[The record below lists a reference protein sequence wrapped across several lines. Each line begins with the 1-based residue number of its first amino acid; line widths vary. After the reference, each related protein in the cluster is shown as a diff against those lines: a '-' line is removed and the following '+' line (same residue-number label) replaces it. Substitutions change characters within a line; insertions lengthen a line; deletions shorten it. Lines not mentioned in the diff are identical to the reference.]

1 MTLTNADCFTPHKG
15 GISRRRLRYR
25 APHVAAGENPQGRLD
40 LTGTGETQMKPGGT
54 RQRLVLSIALLS
66 AATLL
71 ADFAAAGG
79 SFAIRNGTI
88 AGGGGSGASG
98 CYALVGTIGEA
109 TSGTTSNGEFT
120 ITSGFP
126 ATISDGGEAIP
137 VGDHIFGNG
146 FEGTGGCTP

>member
-1 MTLTNADCFTPHKG
+1 
-15 GISRRRLRYR
+15 
-25 APHVAAGENPQGRLD
+25 
-40 LTGTGETQMKPGGT
+40 MKPGGT
-54 RQRLVLSIALLS
+54 RQRWVLTIALLS
-66 AATLL
+66 TATLL
-71 ADFAAAGG
+71 ADYAAAGG

-88 AGGGGSGASG
+88 AGGGGSGTSG

-126 ATISDGGEAIP
+126 ATIGDGGEAIP